1 MNKIVIGVLISF
13 MMLGSVLAGANTVNY
28 SSEGTDSISLFE
40 IGDGEIK
47 VTFPLGDYE
56 IISSEYGEEIFLENF
71 GRNLIPGKPNLPSKI
86 FSVAIPPGA
95 IFKDVS
101 YTYGEKMVLEDI
113 YNIQPVVL
121 PRVIGEED
129 PEIYKQDLIEYNE
142 NYESTYGKNEQ
153 YPLSVVEFVRTSGFR
168 KYNLVDIRVN
178 PFSYNPISKKLTFY
192 PEVTAL
198 ISYTFEDG
206 FTYDDI
212 MIDYNEK
219 TKKVAEKIVHNYD
232 IAKDWYP
239 EGADSKEM
247 YDYVIIT
254 LDSLTSS
261 VQSLVDWEEEKGRSV
276 NVVTTYWI
284 NSYYSGYDLAEKIRN
299 FLRHKYPSEE
309 WGILDVCLIGNYDDV
324 PMRRTWQSVGGKQP
338 ETDYYYAD
346 LSYPDEQSW
355 DLDVD
360 RKWGETYD
368 DQIDFTAEINV
379 GRIPFSDPSIVEN
392 ICEKS
397 VSYEMNN
404 NPSFKRNILLLGS
417 FFWNDDPNPRTD
429 NAVLMEYKTNP
440 ELHPWMS
447 KWKMTRMYEEGY
459 TTYPMDYNLNWTN
472 VKDVWSSGSYA
483 FVNYAG
489 HGSPDACW
497 LYFSHGSF
505 VNTDTCYY
513 LNDDYPSIVFAD
525 ACSNSDTDHFN
536 LGQAMM
542 QQGAVG
548 FLGATKVAYGMPGWD
563 DPTDGS
569 SQTMDYLFT
578 VSCTS
583 GEYTQGQAHQYAL
596 REMYVNGYWYKEH
609 LETFEWGA
617 LWGNPDISMANVIEN
632 EPPSVPVID
641 GPSSGSPGIEY
652 CWTFQS
658 IDLEGDKIMYIIDWG
673 DENISETDCDN
684 PNSTIELCH
693 TYAEK
698 GYYNIKAKAVD
709 CENGFESDWSNPKLF
724 VVPRERVVQYTIF
737 ERILQRLIHL
747 FPLFERLII

>member
-1 MNKIVIGVLISF
+1 MKKIVIGVLISF
-13 MMLGSVLAGANTVNY
+13 LMLGSVLAGANTVNY
-28 SSEGTDSISLFE
+28 SSEGTDSIELFE

-56 IISSEYGEEIFLENF
+56 IIRNDNGDEIFLEDF

-101 YTYGEKMVLEDI
+101 YTYEESVELEDI
-113 YNIQPVVL
+113 FYIQPVGL
-121 PRVIGEED
+121 PRLIGEED
-129 PEIYKQDLIEYNE
+129 PEVYKQGLKNYNE
-142 NYESTYGKNEQ
+142 NYESTYGKNEK

-178 PFSYNPISKKLTFY
+178 PFSYNPISGKLTFFT
-192 PEVTAL
+192 EITAL

-212 MIDYNEK
+212 MVDYNEK
-219 TKKVAEKIVHNYD
+219 TKQVAEKIVHNYNT
-232 IAKDWYP
+232 AKDWYP
-239 EGADSKEM
+239 EGAGSKEL

-254 LDSLTSS
+254 LESLTSS

-276 NVVTTYWI
+276 KVVTTNWI
-284 NSYYSGYDLAEKIRN
+284 NSYYSGYDLAEKMRN
-299 FLRHKYPSEE
+299 FLRNKYPSEE

-324 PMRRTWQSVGGKQP
+324 PMRRTWQSVGGQLP

-346 LSYPDEQSW
+346 LSYPDSQSW

-397 VSYEMNN
+397 VSYEMNK

-429 NAVLMEYKTNP
+429 NAVLMEYKTDS

-447 KWKMTRMYEEGY
+447 KWKMTKMYEDGY
-459 TTYPMDYNLNWTN
+459 TTYPMDYNLDWNN
-472 VKDVWSSGSYA
+472 VTDVWANGSYA

-497 LYFSHGSF
+497 LYFSHGPF
-505 VNTDTCYY
+505 VDTETCTF

-525 ACSNSDTDHFN
+525 ACSNSDTDYFN
-536 LGQAMM
+536 IGQAMM

-548 FLGATKVAYGMPGWD
+548 FLGSTKVAFGMPGWD

-632 EPPSVPVID
+632 EPPSAPVID
-641 GPSSGSPGIEY
+641 GPSTGSPGIEY

-658 IDLEGDKIMYIIDWG
+658 NDLEGDKIKYIVDWG
-673 DENISETDCDN
+673 DENITETDCDD
-684 PNSTIELCH
+684 PNSTIELCY
-693 TYAEK
+693 TYIEK

-709 CENGFESDWSNPKLF
+709 CENGFESAWSNPKLF
-724 VVPRERVVQYTIF
+724 VVPRERVVQHPIF
-737 ERILQRLIHL
+737 VRIIQRLFHL

>member
-1 MNKIVIGVLISF
+1 MRKIVFGMLISF
-13 MMLGSVLAGANTVNY
+13 LMIGSILASANATSYILEETENLN
-28 SSEGTDSISLFE
+28 LFK
-40 IGDGEIK
+40 IDDGEIELTIN
-47 VTFPLGDYE
+47 VGDYE
-56 IISSEYGEEIFLENF
+56 IVKSDNGYEIFLEDF

-95 IFKDVS
+95 IFKDIS
-101 YTYGEKMVLEDI
+101 YTYKESVIFENS
-113 YNIQPVVL
+113 YEIQPVDL
-121 PRVIGEED
+121 PRLIGIEN
-129 PEIYKQDLIEYNE
+129 PEIYKKDLKEYNE
-142 NYESTYGKNEQ
+142 NFESVYGKDEF
-153 YPLSVVEFVRTSGFR
+153 YPDSLVEFVRTSGFR

-178 PFSYNPISKKLTFY
+178 PFSYNPISGKLIFY
-192 PEVTAL
+192 PKITA
-198 ISYTFEDG
+198 SVGYTFEDG

-212 MIDYNEK
+212 MIDYSER
-219 TKKVAEKIVHNYD
+219 TKQEAEKIVYNYN

-239 EGADSKEM
+239 EGAGSKEM

-261 VQSLVDWEEEKGRSV
+261 VTSLVDWEEEKGRSV
-276 NVVTTYWI
+276 KVVTTSWI
-284 NSYYSGYDLAEKIRN
+284 DSNYDGYDLAEKMRN
-299 FLRHKYPSEE
+299 FLRDKYPSEE
-309 WGILDVCLIGNYDDV
+309 WGILDVCLIGNYEDV
-324 PMRRTWQSVGGKQP
+324 PMRRTWQGSYGQP

-346 LSYPDEQSW
+346 LSYPDDQSW

-368 DQIDFTAEINV
+368 DKIDFTTEVNV
-379 GRIPFSDPSIVEN
+379 GRIPFSDPSIVVN

-397 VSYEMNN
+397 VSYEMNK

-447 KWKMTRMYEEGY
+447 KWKMTKMYEEGY
-459 TTYPMDYNLNWTN
+459 TTYPMDYNLDWNN
-472 VKDVWSSGSYA
+472 VKDVWSNGSYA
-483 FVNYAG
+483 FVNWAG

-497 LYFSHGSF
+497 LYFSHGPF
-505 VNTDTCYY
+505 VNIETCNF
-513 LNDDYPSIVFAD
+513 LNDEYPAIVFAD

-569 SQTMDYLFT
+569 SQTLDYLFT

-596 REMYVNGYWYKEH
+596 REMYVNGYWYYEH

-617 LWGNPDISMANVIEN
+617 LWGNPDISMANVVEN
-632 EPPSVPVID
+632 DPPSVPIID
-641 GPSSGSPGIEY
+641 GPNRGVPGTEY
-652 CWTFQS
+652 CWSFIST
-658 IDLEGDKIMYIIDWG
+658 DLEGDIIKYVIDWDDG
-673 DENISETDCDN
+673 NITETDCDN

-693 TYAEK
+693 TYYEK

-709 CENGFESDWSNPKLF
+709 CENGFESKWSYPLLF
-724 VVPRERVVQYTIF
+724 IVPRERSTFHLFFERIF
-737 ERILQRLIHL
+737 ERFSCL